1 MALFSTDKGEFDA
14 IKDTAVFIEAVRVKL
29 QRTKYNLRN
38 SVEKWRKDSDIE
50 GQHHKLREK
59 GDSFFLK
66 KDYNKALHYYR
77 YLVVV
82 IAIVIVVKHNIV
94 L

>member
-38 SVEKWRKDSDIE
+38 SVEKWRKGSDIE
-50 GQHHKLREK
+50 G
-59 GDSFFLK
+59 
-66 KDYNKALHYYR
+66 
-77 YLVVV
+77 
-82 IAIVIVVKHNIV
+82 
-94 L
+94 